1 VNPLT
6 LYWSPDFL
14 HHEVS
19 SGHPESVDRLIA
31 IQNILHQTGQWNKY
45 CKVEAQAASI
55 ADLALIHPP
64 EYIEHVEQTVRQA
77 PAFLDSVDTEVSA
90 GSFLAAMKAAGAG
103 LQAAREVLTGQS
115 KTAFILGRPPGHHAR
130 PSQAMGFC
138 LFANVALAARHACE
152 AYRVERIAII
162 DWDVH
167 HGNGTQEIFL
177 ETNQVYYL
185 SLHEFPLYPGTGKS
199 DEKGIGQGRG
209 FTRNFP
215 QSAGKDDGDYLAILE
230 GPIADIL
237 MEYRPELILISA
249 GFDAHAND
257 PLGHMNI
264 TTEGFELMTQLV
276 VRMAGELCQGR
287 IISFLE
293 GGYHLNDLAWSTAR
307 HLAAL
312 AQHSLEIP
320 G

>member
-1 VNPLT
+1 MNPIT

-19 SGHPESVDRLIA
+19 SGHPEAADRLIA
-31 IQNILHQTGQWNKY
+31 IQNILRQTGQWDNY
-45 CKVEAQAASI
+45 RKVEAQVATRD
-55 ADLALIHPP
+55 DLASIHPP
-64 EYIEHVEQTVRQA
+64 EYIKHVEQTVRQA

-103 LQAAREVLTGQS
+103 IQATGDVLTGQS
-115 KTAFILGRPPGHHAR
+115 NTAFILGRPPGHHAR

-138 LFANVALAARHACE
+138 LFANVALAARHACD
-152 AYRVERIAII
+152 AYQVERIAVI

-167 HGNGTQEIFL
+167 HGNGTQEIFYH
-177 ETNQVYYL
+177 TDHVYYL
-185 SLHEFPLYPGTGKS
+185 SLHEFPLYPGTGRS
-199 DEKGIGQGRG
+199 DENGMGQGRG

-215 QSAGKDDGDYLAILE
+215 QSAGKDDGDYLAIFE

-249 GFDAHAND
+249 GFDAHVND

-264 TTEGFELMTQLV
+264 TVEGFELMTQLV
-276 VRMAGELCQGR
+276 VRLAGELCQGR
-287 IISFLE
+287 VISFLE
-293 GGYHLNDLAWSTAR
+293 GGYCLEDLAWSTAG